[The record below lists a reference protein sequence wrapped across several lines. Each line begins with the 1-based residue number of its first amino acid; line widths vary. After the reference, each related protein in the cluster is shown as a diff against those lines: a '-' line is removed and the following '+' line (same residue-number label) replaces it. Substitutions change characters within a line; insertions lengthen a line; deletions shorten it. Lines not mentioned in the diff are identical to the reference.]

1 MRARSARRAGEDAA
15 GAARSP
21 RPDVPGSPEDSPHR
35 PAGATSSAFTEP
47 ACLRVDPG
55 MEILAAVEDPAADA
69 EATWSGAETEIF
81 RSRVAHPS
89 GGLTPGRRGRTWGGL
104 AGSPGGAFAGEP
116 VGGLGEQGRLAGQ
129 PGEPGAHVGEFLA
142 TRRQSALRSEESGG

>member
-69 EATWSGAETEIF
+69 EATWSGAEVPP
-81 RSRVAHPS
+81 VAE
-89 GGLTPGRRGRTWGGL
+89 GGD
-104 AGSPGGAFAGEP
+104 GGAEEFGGFGDGEQ
-116 VGGLGEQGRLAGQ
+116 VGLCVGGGLGHGCLLGWANVRA
-129 PGEPGAHVGEFLA
+129 F
-142 TRRQSALRSEESGG
+142 RR